1 MRLRKPNF
9 ITQNAQDGQIRTSCA
24 KHGLCMP
31 DGPSPNSEILAGGP
45 ERTATTPNSLQRDDF
60 EHNIPVKPK
69 PQLDFAPLW
78 QGHSEYGRT
87 TSFMPGIKRRRSKTN
102 FAPTRKG
109 RVKLIFE
116 MRAIKRT
123 YGRKT
128 SNRPSGRR
136 RFCGVQAFSPKAETL
151 AQAEF
156 TAQPLVALPPYGC
169 GVPLAGASA
178 EHLKSTGRNPKRKT

>member
-1 MRLRKPNF
+1 
-9 ITQNAQDGQIRTSCA
+9 
-24 KHGLCMP
+24 
-31 DGPSPNSEILAGGP
+31 
-45 ERTATTPNSLQRDDF
+45 
-60 EHNIPVKPK
+60 
-69 PQLDFAPLW
+69 
-78 QGHSEYGRT
+78 
-87 TSFMPGIKRRRSKTN
+87 MPGIKRRRSKTN

-156 TAQPLVALPPYGC
+156 TAQPLAALPPYGC

-178 EHLKSTGRNPKRKT
+178 KHSNHEGRRPPPAAGTQKERHDQRSCLSWMGRLKSIFLNREKCRPQGGPPKHNPAKWLCFGEEERQNE